1 MSLKDKI
8 IKSEYRS
15 LIDNVVQDFYIPL
28 LHESTSYK
36 RAVGFFSSSAL
47 VEISKGIADM
57 AKDGGKIEI
66 VASPYLSDD
75 DIQAIKEGYENRQKI
90 IEGALIR
97 QLSDEHEDYYSM
109 ERLNLL
115 AHLISD
121 GILDIRIAY
130 TDKDNEIGMYHEKM
144 GILEDKDG
152 NHVAFSGSMNESMTA
167 MSINYETIDVF
178 CDWREAEADRVKLK
192 ENAFY
197 SMWNNVEP
205 SLKVLEFPNISDVLI
220 EKYRNKDPNFDIDH
234 EQFKRR
240 ILAYGS
246 ILQGMSNS
254 SGAQVGA
261 RIPADVELHEYQKEA
276 IAAWVGENY
285 RGIFDMATGTGKT
298 YSVIGSYEKS
308 FDSKSNTKIQEY
320 TAKIDKCNAR
330 LAEID
335 AALEELDTQ
344 KAAAETR
351 KSEKVIELKQYSE
364 GKKLQKEK
372 EDLQKQIENTTRMR
386 ATVYKTMCKD
396 FNASMSP
403 FFSISLIK
411 RALEVLSR
419 HDYSG
424 KDIPFIRDKTI
435 EYLLKQKVCLCG
447 THLDEGSVPYEKVK
461 SLLDVIPPKSLSTY
475 VTDFKKESKRRAG
488 ALQDLVEQMQENLA
502 TASQQSDDIMDKT
515 DELHK
520 IEAKLSGKDV
530 SEKVRAI
537 NNEIQIC
544 VKTINKC
551 NNDRDKLNIERGGLE
566 KERERADTERQNLTL
581 LDEKNRK
588 TQMYLTYA
596 RKIYEELENVY
607 RTSEEEIRNR
617 LQDTINDIFKQIYEG
632 GLSLTIDSK
641 YHITVQANDYEGD
654 VETSTAQ
661 SISVI
666 FAFITGIIK
675 MARENRNASDDDAK
689 LLSSEPYPLVMDAP
703 LSAFDK
709 RRIKTVCEALP
720 ETAEQVI
727 IFIKDTD
734 GELAEDYMGNRIGSR
749 HQFDKKNEFET
760 NLV

>member
-1 MSLKDKI
+1 MLLKS
-8 IKSEYRS
+8 IKLENFRQFRNES
-15 LIDNVVQDFYIPL
+15 IDFAQG
-28 LHESTSYK
+28 E
-36 RAVGFFSSSAL
+36 
-47 VEISKGIADM
+47 
-57 AKDGGKIEI
+57 GGKN
-66 VASPYLSDD
+66 VT
-75 DIQAIKEGYENRQKI
+75 I
-90 IEGALIR
+90 II
-97 QLSDEHEDYYSM
+97 
-109 ERLNLL
+109 
-115 AHLISD
+115 
-121 GILDIRIAY
+121 
-130 TDKDNEIGMYHEKM
+130 
-144 GILEDKDG
+144 
-152 NHVAFSGSMNESMTA
+152 
-167 MSINYETIDVF
+167 
-178 CDWREAEADRVKLK
+178 
-192 ENAFY
+192 
-197 SMWNNVEP
+197 
-205 SLKVLEFPNISDVLI
+205 
-220 EKYRNKDPNFDIDH
+220 
-234 EQFKRR
+234 
-240 ILAYGS
+240 
-246 ILQGMSNS
+246 
-254 SGAQVGA
+254 
-261 RIPADVELHEYQKEA
+261 
-276 IAAWVGENY
+276 GEN
-285 RGIFDMATGTGKT
+285 GTGKT
-298 YSVIGSYEKS
+298 TFAQAFFWCLYGETEFSDKIILNKMVATEMTPGSEEKVRVTLALRHGEVDYTLIREQAYHKDYSNNVKGDNTVFDIAIKDTSGNTSYVKKSQCEAEVKSILPKELSRYFFFDGERIEKMSKDISTGKKATDFAEAVKGLMVLNAMISAIGHFNPRSSLSVIGSYEKS

-320 TAKIDKCNAR
+320 TAKIDKCNVR
-330 LAEID
+330 LEEID
-335 AALEELDTQ
+335 AALEDLDAQ

-364 GKKLQKEK
+364 GEKLQKEK
-372 EDLQKQIENTTRMR
+372 EELQKQIDNTTRMR

-403 FFSISLIK
+403 FFSFSLIK

-435 EYLLKQKVCLCG
+435 EYLLRQKICLCG

-488 ALQDLVEQMQENLA
+488 SLQDLVEQMKENLA
-502 TASQQSDDIMDKT
+502 TASQQSDDIMDKI

-520 IEAKLSGKDV
+520 IEEKLSGEDV
-530 SEKVRAI
+530 SAKVRAI

-551 NNDRDKLNIERGGLE
+551 SGDRDRLNRERGGLE

-734 GELAEDYMGNRIGSR
+734 GELAEDYMGS
-749 HQFDKKNEFET
+749 
-760 NLV
+760 L